1 MTLQSSI
8 WLGKSKHIFLLFLT
22 REAVYNLSMNSQRCL
37 SACEKDKFDVILGHG
52 EEGETEGEILLA
64 FTINDKFSS
73 EEEQVRGWFTYI
85 LLLETL
91 IQLGLK

>member
-1 MTLQSSI
+1 
-8 WLGKSKHIFLLFLT
+8 
-22 REAVYNLSMNSQRCL
+22 MNSQRCL

-73 EEEQVRGWFTYI
+73 EEEQVWD
-85 LLLETL
+85 
-91 IQLGLK
+91 

>member
-1 MTLQSSI
+1 MSMT
-8 WLGKSKHIFLLFLT
+8 
-22 REAVYNLSMNSQRCL
+22 SQRCL

-73 EEEQVRGWFTYI
+73 EEEQPM
-85 LLLETL
+85 TL
-91 IQLGLK
+91 QSTI